1 LAARAIA
8 RQIEKLRDEIR
19 RHDELYYV
27 ENSPEVSDREYDQ
40 LLEDL
45 QKLEEAHPEL
55 ITPDSPTQRV
65 GGRPA
70 EGFPEVVHTRQMLS
84 LDNSYNIDELRAFD
98 ERCRRL
104 AEGRPLEYVA
114 ELKIDGLS
122 LSLQY
127 GDGVLVRGVTRGDGR
142 IGEDVTQNARTIRS
156 VPLRLKSQAKRID
169 SVLEVRGEV
178 FIPRD
183 VFERTN
189 AEREELGQPRFAN
202 ARNAAA
208 GAIRQ
213 LDSRLVARRK
223 LDMFV
228 YDLLVNSRK
237 PFPTHWESLDWL
249 ERAGF
254 RVNPHRK
261 LCKTIDEVIDFANE
275 KEALRDDL
283 GYEIDG
289 LVVKVNSTSL
299 QDEFGTTSKAPRWA
313 IAYKYPARQEST
325 QVLDIMV
332 SVGRTGA
339 ITPVA
344 ILEPV
349 VLAGTT
355 VSRATLHNEDEI
367 GRLGVKIG
375 DWVLIEKSGEV
386 IPKVLSVVTSKRTGK
401 ERDFEPPER
410 CPVCDGLISRP
421 EGEVVA
427 RCVAA
432 DCTAQLMGRLLHFA
446 SRRAMRIEGLGEV
459 LAEQLVDANLVKD
472 VGDLYS
478 LTLEQVAGLTRM
490 AKKSATNLLAQIE
503 ASKSRD
509 LSNLVYALG
518 IRHVGERTA
527 GILAHE
533 LGSLERLASATVE
546 ELDAIPEIGLTVAE
560 SVHDWFDDEGNRALC
575 DRLRAA
581 GIRTEIERRSDTK
594 VDERFA
600 GKQFVLTGTLESFT
614 RDEARASIE
623 ARGGRV
629 NSSVSKKTD
638 YVVAGEAAGSKL
650 DKAQSLGVTV
660 VDEATFKNMLVEP

>member
-1 LAARAIA
+1 MAAKATA
-8 RQIEKLRDEIR
+8 REIEKLRDEIR

-27 ENSPEVSDREYDQ
+27 EDAPEISDREYDQ

-45 QKLEEAHPEL
+45 QKLEAAHPEL

-104 AEGRPLEYVA
+104 AENRPLDYVA

-127 GDGVLVRGVTRGDGR
+127 QDGVLARGVTRGDGR

-156 VPLRLKSQAKRID
+156 VPLRVKAGAKRID
-169 SVLEVRGEV
+169 NGFEVRGEV

-189 AEREELGQPRFAN
+189 AEREEQGEPRFAN
-202 ARNAAA
+202 PRNAAA

-213 LDSRLVARRK
+213 LDSRLVAKRK
-223 LDMFV
+223 LDMFA
-228 YDLLVNSRK
+228 YDLLVNGRK

-249 ERAGF
+249 EKAGF

-261 LCKTIDEVIDFANE
+261 LCKTIDEVIDFAND
-275 KEALRDDL
+275 KEALRDEL

-289 LVVKVNSTSL
+289 LVVKVNSTTL
-299 QDEFGTTSKAPRWA
+299 QDEFGATAKSPRWA
-313 IAYKYPARQEST
+313 IAYKYPARQAST
-325 QVLDIMV
+325 KVLDIFV

-339 ITPVA
+339 LTPVA
-344 ILEPV
+344 FLEPV
-349 VLAGTT
+349 FLAGTT
-355 VSRATLHNEDEI
+355 VSRATLHNYDEI
-367 GRLGVKIG
+367 RRLGLKIG
-375 DWVLIEKSGEV
+375 DRVMIEKSGEI
-386 IPKVLSVVTSKRTGK
+386 IPKVLSVVTSKRTGE
-401 ERDFEPPER
+401 EREFKPPKN

-432 DCTAQLMGRLLHFA
+432 DCSAQLLGKLIHFA
-446 SRRAMRIEGLGEV
+446 SRRAMRIEGLGV
-459 LAEQLVDANLVKD
+459 SLAEQLIATQLVKD

-478 LTLEQVAGLTRM
+478 LTLDQIAGLERM
-490 AKKSATNLLAQIE
+490 AKKSASNLLAQIE

-533 LGSLERLASATVE
+533 MGSLERLTSASVE

-560 SVHDWFDDEGNRALC
+560 SVRDWFDDEGNRALC

-581 GIRTEIERRSDTK
+581 GVRTEAARGSVQ
-594 VDERFA
+594 VDERFE
-600 GKQFVLTGTLESFT
+600 GKQFVLTGTLSGFT
-614 RDEARASIE
+614 RDEARALIE

-650 DKAQSLGVTV
+650 DKAQSLGVRV
-660 VDEATFKNMLVEP
+660 IDEATFQGMLE

>member
-1 LAARAIA
+1 MSKTARE
-8 RQIEKLRDEIR
+8 IEKLRDEIR
-19 RHDELYYV
+19 HHDDLYYV
-27 ENSPEVSDREYDQ
+27 NDSPEISDREYDL
-40 LLEDL
+40 LLEKL
-45 QKLEEAHPEL
+45 KQLEEQHPEL
-55 ITPDSPTQRV
+55 VTPDSPTQRV

-70 EGFPEVVHTRQMLS
+70 EGFPEVVHTRPMMS

-127 GDGVLVRGVTRGDGR
+127 DDSVLVRGVTRGDGR

-156 VPLRLKSQAKRID
+156 VPLRLKPEAKRID
-169 SVLEVRGEV
+169 SPLEVRGEV
-178 FIPRD
+178 FIPLE
-183 VFERTN
+183 VFRRTN
-189 AEREELGQPRFAN
+189 AEREEQGEPRFMN
-202 ARNAAA
+202 PRNAAA

-228 YDLLVNSRK
+228 YDLLVGGRK
-237 PFPTHWESLDWL
+237 PFPTHWESLAWL
-249 ERAGF
+249 DKAGF
-254 RVNPHRK
+254 RVNPHKK
-261 LCKTIDEVIDFANE
+261 LCESIDEVIDFANE

-289 LVVKVNSTSL
+289 LVVKVNSTAL
-299 QDEFGTTSKAPRWA
+299 QDEFGATSKAPRWA
-313 IAYKYPARQEST
+313 IAYKYPARQAST
-325 QVLDIMV
+325 KVLKIDV
-332 SVGRTGA
+332 QVGRTGA

-344 ILEPV
+344 NLEPV
-349 VLAGTT
+349 FLAGTT
-355 VSRATLHNEDEI
+355 VSRATLHNYDEI
-367 GRLGVKIG
+367 ERLDIREG
-375 DWVLIEKSGEV
+375 DWVMIEKSGEI
-386 IPKVLSVVTSKRTGK
+386 IPKVLSVVKSKRTGK
-401 ERDFEPPER
+401 LKKFVPPTN
-410 CPVCDGLISRP
+410 CPVCNGLISRP

-432 DCTAQLMGRLLHFA
+432 DCRAQIVGRLLHFA
-446 SRRAMRIEGLGEV
+446 SRRAMRIEGLGDV
-459 LAEQLVDANLVKD
+459 LAIQMVEAELVKD

-478 LTLEQVAGLTRM
+478 LTLEQVAGLPRM
-490 AKKSATNLLAQIE
+490 AKKSATNLLEQIE
-503 ASKSRD
+503 ASKSRE
-509 LSNLVYALG
+509 LTNLIYALG

-533 LGSLERLASATVE
+533 MGSLDRLTAASVE

-560 SVHDWFDDEGNRALC
+560 SVRDWFDDEGNRALC

-581 GIRTEIERRSDTK
+581 GVNTESSRKSSASL
-594 VDERFA
+594 DERFA
-600 GKQFVLTGTLESFT
+600 GKQFVLTGTLSSFT
-614 RDEARASIE
+614 RDEAKAMIE

-650 DKAQSLGVTV
+650 DKAESLGVTV
-660 VDEATFKNMLVEP
+660 IDEDAFKTMLE

>member
-1 LAARAIA
+1 MAEKKTARN
-8 RQIEKLRDEIR
+8 IEKLRDEIR

-27 ENSPEVSDREYDQ
+27 QDSPEISDREYDQ

-45 QKLEEAHPEL
+45 QKLEAANPEL
-55 ITPDSPTQRV
+55 ITADSPTQRV

-98 ERCRRL
+98 DRCRRL

-127 GDGVLVRGVTRGDGR
+127 ENALLARGVTRGDGR

-156 VPLRLKSQAKRID
+156 IPLRLRSEAKRID
-169 SVLEVRGEV
+169 GALEVRGEV

-189 AEREELGQPRFAN
+189 AEREELGEPRFAN
-202 ARNAAA
+202 PRNAAA

-213 LDSRLVARRK
+213 LDSRLVAKRK
-223 LDMFV
+223 LDMFA
-228 YDLLVNSRK
+228 YDLLATGRK
-237 PFPTHWESLDWL
+237 PFPTHWESLNWL
-249 ERAGF
+249 EKAGF
-254 RVNPHRK
+254 RVNPHRL

-275 KEALRDDL
+275 KEALRDEL

-289 LVVKVNSTSL
+289 LVVKVNSTAL
-299 QDEFGTTSKAPRWA
+299 QEEFGATSKAPRWA
-313 IAYKYPARQEST
+313 IAYKYPARQAST
-325 QVLDIMV
+325 KVLDIFV

-339 ITPVA
+339 LTPVA
-344 ILEPV
+344 FLEPV
-349 VLAGTT
+349 FLAGTT
-355 VSRATLHNEDEI
+355 VARATLHNEDEI
-367 GRLGVKIG
+367 RRLGVKIG
-375 DWVLIEKSGEV
+375 DWVMIEKSGEI
-386 IPKVLSVVTSKRTGK
+386 IPKVLSVVTSKRTGEEK
-401 ERDFEPPER
+401 EFKPPKN
-410 CPVCDGLISRP
+410 CPVCGGLISRP

-432 DCTAQLMGRLLHFA
+432 DCTAQLLGKLIHFA
-446 SRRAMRIEGLGEV
+446 SRRAMRIEGLGV
-459 LAEQLVDANLVKD
+459 SLAEQLIAQKLVKD

-478 LTLEQVAGLTRM
+478 LTLEQVAGLERM
-490 AKKSATNLLAQIE
+490 AKKSATNLLSQID

-509 LSNLVYALG
+509 LANLIYALG

-533 LGSLERLASATVE
+533 MGSLERLTTASVE

-560 SVHDWFDDEGNRALC
+560 SVRDWFDDEGNRALC

-581 GIRTEIERRSDTK
+581 GVKTEAARRGGAVS
-594 VDERFA
+594 DERFA
-600 GKQFVLTGTLESFT
+600 GKQFVLTGTLEGFT
-614 RDEARASIE
+614 RDEARALIE

-660 VDEATFKNMLVEP
+660 LDEAAFKAMID

>member
-1 LAARAIA
+1 MAAKATA

-19 RHDELYYV
+19 HHDERYYV
-27 ENSPEVSDREYDQ
+27 QDSPEITDREYDL
-40 LLEDL
+40 LLETL
-45 QKLEEAHPEL
+45 QKLEAENPDL

-70 EGFPEVVHTRQMLS
+70 EGFAEVVHTRQMLS

-98 ERCRRL
+98 DRCRRL

-127 GDGVLVRGVTRGDGR
+127 EDGVLIRGVTRGDGR
-142 IGEDVTQNARTIRS
+142 IGEEVTQNARTIRS
-156 VPLRLKSQAKRID
+156 VPLRLKPEAKKIE
-169 SVLEVRGEV
+169 SALEVRGEV
-178 FIPRD
+178 FIPRE

-189 AEREELGQPRFAN
+189 AEREEAGEPRFAN
-202 ARNAAA
+202 PRNAAA

-213 LDSRLVARRK
+213 LDSRLVAKRK
-223 LDMFV
+223 LDMFA
-228 YDLLVNSRK
+228 YDLLVGGRK
-237 PFPTHWESLDWL
+237 PFPTHWEALNWM
-249 ERAGF
+249 EKAGF

-261 LCKTIDEVIDFANE
+261 LCESIDIVIDFANE

-299 QDEFGTTSKAPRWA
+299 QDEFGATQKAPRWA
-313 IAYKYPARQEST
+313 IAYKYPARQAST
-325 QVLDIMV
+325 KVLDIV
-332 SVGRTGA
+332 VQVGRTGA
-339 ITPVA
+339 LTPVA
-344 ILEPV
+344 NLEPV
-349 VLAGTT
+349 FLAGTT

-367 GRLGVKIG
+367 KRLGIKIG
-375 DWVLIEKSGEV
+375 DWVMIEKSGEI
-386 IPKVLSVVTSKRTGK
+386 IPKVLSVVTSKRTGDEK
-401 ERDFEPPER
+401 PFKPPKN
-410 CPVCDGLISRP
+410 CPVCGGLISRP

-432 DCTAQLMGRLLHFA
+432 DCRAQLLGSLLHFA
-446 SRRAMRIEGLGEV
+446 SRRAMRNEGLGEV
-459 LAEQLVDANLVKD
+459 LAQQLVAENYVKD

-478 LTLEQVAGLTRM
+478 LTLDQVASLPRM
-490 AKKSATNLLAQIE
+490 AEKSATNLLSQIE

-509 LSNLVYALG
+509 LSNLIYALG
-518 IRHVGERTA
+518 LRHVGERTA

-533 LGSLERLASATVE
+533 LGSLDKLMSASVE

-560 SVHDWFDDEGNRALC
+560 SVHDWFNDEGNRALC

-581 GIRTEIERRSDTK
+581 GVKTEAARSSGGET
-594 VDERFA
+594 DERFA

-614 RDEARASIE
+614 RDEAKALIE

-638 YVVAGEAAGSKL
+638 YLVAGEAAGSKL
-650 DKAQSLGVTV
+650 DKAQSLGVAV
-660 VDEATFKNMLVEP
+660 LDEDAFKKMLK